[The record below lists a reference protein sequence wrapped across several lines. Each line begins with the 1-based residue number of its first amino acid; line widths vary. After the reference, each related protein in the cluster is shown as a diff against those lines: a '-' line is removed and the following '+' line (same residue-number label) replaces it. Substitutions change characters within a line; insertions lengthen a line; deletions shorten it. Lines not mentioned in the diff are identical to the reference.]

1 MLPCEGGECLRH
13 LLLGQAQPGALSLE
27 VGVRP
32 GPVPRP
38 AGIGVSHMATVRYQA
53 FLDVF
58 EYILSYNNSFYSN
71 SFSLLGRVLLA
82 TGQARR
88 SVSHG
93 CCGFRAQEDLQERN
107 RRRHGTSALLQ

>member
-13 LLLGQAQPGALSLE
+13 FLLGQAQPGALSLE

-32 GPVPRP
+32 GPLPRS

-58 EYILSYNNSFYSN
+58 EYILSYNNSFYSK
-71 SFSLLGRVLLA
+71 SVFFYSDGCFSQPARLA
-82 TGQARR
+82 A
-88 SVSHG
+88 V
-93 CCGFRAQEDLQERN
+93 
-107 RRRHGTSALLQ
+107 